1 MNYAILFEARHR
13 NRRKLQMTVNLEEML
28 AARDRRAEIQ
38 NEMLSRGGQASC
50 LACLTLNIAG
60 DVKRSS
66 KSRMLF
72 ERGLAE
78 FNKLGFKVLDY
89 IEIDEAT
96 GSEAFWLLDEN
107 AEEVKNKLEKIEEN
121 SGIAASRL
129 FDFDVLVQGKA
140 NGGGDCAPVKLSRTT
155 GRTCLLCDKPAA
167 ECARNRTHGL
177 DAIKEETDRML
188 REFCSDT
195 LAQAAYDAL
204 IAELEATPK
213 PGLVDLNNNGAHKDM
228 NPETFRKSAA
238 ALISYFKDAALLG
251 MGGCSMKE
259 LRARG
264 IEADRSMF
272 EATGGVNTHQ
282 GMIYSMGLLL
292 AGMGKSLTQG
302 GDYIDNATSLAKED
316 ADRDFGATAHAVAG
330 FPDAIYCAE
339 RLEMHRKKLDENAA
353 AVFALIDSIARID
366 DSNILRRGG
375 SEGLQ
380 FARDKAAE
388 IAALPTDE
396 RLSATEE
403 FDREMIRRN
412 LSPGGSA
419 DMLALAFLITELIR

>member
-1 MNYAILFEARHR
+1 
-13 NRRKLQMTVNLEEML
+13 MTVTLEEML

-38 NEMLSRGGQASC
+38 SRLLANADADAC

-60 DVKRSS
+60 DVKRTAMT
-66 KSRMLF
+66 RMLF
-72 ERGLAE
+72 DRGLSE
-78 FNKLGFKVLDY
+78 FEALGFKVLDY
-89 IEIDEAT
+89 VEIDEAT
-96 GSEAFWLLDEN
+96 GTEAFWLLDEN
-107 AEEVKNKLEKIEEN
+107 AEEVKSKLEKIEEDF
-121 SGIAASRL
+121 SIAASRL
-129 FDFDVLVQGKA
+129 FDFDVLVQGKPA
-140 NGGGDCAPVKLSRTT
+140 VDDCAPVKLSRTT

-167 ECARNRTHGL
+167 ECSRNRTHGL

-195 LAQAAYDAL
+195 LAQSAYDAL
-204 IAELEATPK
+204 IAELETTPK

-238 ALISYFKDAALLG
+238 ALVSYFKDAVLLG
-251 MGGCSMKE
+251 MSGCSMKE

-264 IEADRSMF
+264 IEADRAMF
-272 EATGGVNTHQ
+272 DATGGVNTHQ

-292 AGMGKSLTQG
+292 AGRGMNLTQG
-302 GDYIDNATSLAKED
+302 GDYIENASSLAKED

-339 RLEMHRKKLDENAA
+339 RLEIHRNNQDENTA

-375 SEGLQ
+375 AEALA
-380 FARDKAAE
+380 FAKNKATE
-388 IAALPTDE
+388 IAELPAEE
-396 RLSATEE
+396 RLRAAEE
-403 FDREMIRRN
+403 FDREMIDRN

>member
-1 MNYAILFEARHR
+1 
-13 NRRKLQMTVNLEEML
+13 MTVNLEEML

-38 NEMLSRGGQASC
+38 SRLLANADDDAC

-60 DVKRSS
+60 DVKRTAMT
-66 KSRMLF
+66 RMLF
-72 ERGLAE
+72 DRGLSE
-78 FNKLGFKVLDY
+78 FEALGFKVLDY
-89 IEIDEAT
+89 VEIDEAT
-96 GSEAFWLLDEN
+96 GSEAFWLLEEN
-107 AEEVKNKLEKIEEN
+107 AEDVKSKLEKIEED
-121 SGIAASRL
+121 SSIAASRL
-129 FDFDVLVQGKA
+129 FDFDVLTRGKSA
-140 NGGGDCAPVKLSRTT
+140 DDCTPVKLSRST

-167 ECARNRTHGL
+167 ECSRNRTHGL

-195 LAQAAYDAL
+195 LAQSAYDAL
-204 IAELEATPK
+204 IAELETTPK

-238 ALISYFKDAALLG
+238 VLTSYFKDAALLG
-251 MGGCSMKE
+251 MSGCSMKE

-264 IEADRSMF
+264 IEADRAMF
-272 EATGGVNTHQ
+272 DATGGVNTHQ
-282 GMIYSMGLLL
+282 GMIYTMGLLL

-302 GDYIDNATSLAKED
+302 GDYIENASSLAKED

-339 RLEMHRKKLDENAA
+339 RLEIHRNNQDENTA

-375 SEGLQ
+375 AEALK
-380 FARDKAAE
+380 FAKDRASKIAELPAEERLRAAE
-388 IAALPTDE
+388 K
-396 RLSATEE
+396 
-403 FDREMIRRN
+403 FDREMIDRN

-419 DMLALAFLITELIR
+419 DMLALAFLITELLR

>member
-1 MNYAILFEARHR
+1 
-13 NRRKLQMTVNLEEML
+13 MTVNLEEML

-38 NEMLSRGGQASC
+38 SRLLANAGAGAC

-60 DVKRSS
+60 DVKRTAMT
-66 KSRMLF
+66 RMLF
-72 ERGLAE
+72 DRGLSDFEA
-78 FNKLGFKVLDY
+78 LGFKVLDY

-96 GSEAFWLLDEN
+96 GSEAFWLLEEN
-107 AEEVKNKLEKIEEN
+107 AEDVKSKLEKIEEDP
-121 SGIAASRL
+121 GIAASRL
-129 FDFDVLVQGKA
+129 FDFDVLVQDKSA
-140 NGGGDCAPVKLSRTT
+140 DDCTPVKLSRST

-167 ECARNRTHGL
+167 ECSRNRTHGL

-238 ALISYFKDAALLG
+238 VLTSYFKDAALLG

-264 IEADRSMF
+264 IEADRAMF
-272 EATGGVNTHQ
+272 DATGGVNTHQ

-292 AGMGKSLTQG
+292 AGMGKSLTLG
-302 GDYIDNATSLAKED
+302 GDYIDHASSLAKED

-339 RLEMHRKKLDENAA
+339 RLEIHRKNHDENTA

-375 SEGLQ
+375 AEALA
-380 FARDKAAE
+380 FAKNKAAK
-388 IAALPTDE
+388 IAELPAEE
-396 RLSATEE
+396 RLHAAEE
-403 FDREMIRRN
+403 FDREMINRN

-419 DMLALAFLITELIR
+419 DMLALAFLITDLLR

>member
-1 MNYAILFEARHR
+1 
-13 NRRKLQMTVNLEEML
+13 MTVTLEEML

-38 NEMLSRGGQASC
+38 SRLLANADAGAC

-60 DVKRSS
+60 DVKRTAMT
-66 KSRMLF
+66 RMLF
-72 ERGLAE
+72 DRGLSDFEA
-78 FNKLGFKVLDY
+78 LGFKVLDY
-89 IEIDEAT
+89 VEIDEAT
-96 GSEAFWLLDEN
+96 GSEAFWLLEEN
-107 AEEVKNKLEKIEEN
+107 AEEVKSKLERIEEDAD
-121 SGIAASRL
+121 IAGSRL
-129 FDFDVLVQGKA
+129 FDFDVLVQGKPA
-140 NGGGDCAPVKLSRTT
+140 VDDCAPVKLSRTT
-155 GRTCLLCDKPAA
+155 GRKCLLCDKPAA
-167 ECARNRTHGL
+167 ECSRNRTHGL

-195 LAQAAYDAL
+195 LAQSAYDAL
-204 IAELEATPK
+204 IAELETTPK

-238 ALISYFKDAALLG
+238 VLTSYFKDAALLG

-272 EATGGVNTHQ
+272 EATGGINTHQ

-292 AGMGKSLTQG
+292 AGRGKSLTQG
-302 GDYIDNATSLAKED
+302 GDYIENASSLAKED

-339 RLEMHRKKLDENAA
+339 RLEIHRNNQDENTA

-366 DSNILRRGG
+366 DSNIMRRGG
-375 SEGLQ
+375 AEALK
-380 FARDKAAE
+380 FAKDRASKIAE
-388 IAALPTDE
+388 LPAEE
-396 RLSATEE
+396 RLRAAEE
-403 FDREMIRRN
+403 FDREMIDRN

-419 DMLALAFLITELIR
+419 DMLALAFLITELLR

>member
-1 MNYAILFEARHR
+1 
-13 NRRKLQMTVNLEEML
+13 MTVNLEEML

-60 DVKRSS
+60 DVKRSV

-72 ERGLAE
+72 DRGLAE

-96 GSEAFWLLDEN
+96 GSEAFWLLEEN
-107 AEEVKNKLEKIEEN
+107 AEYVKSKLEKIEED
-121 SGIAASRL
+121 SSIAASRL
-129 FDFDVLVQGKA
+129 FDFDVLVQDKSA
-140 NGGGDCAPVKLSRTT
+140 DDCTPVKLSRTT

-195 LAQAAYDAL
+195 LAQMAFDAL
-204 IAELEATPK
+204 IAELETTPK

-228 NPETFRKSAA
+228 DPETFRKSAA
-238 ALISYFKDAALLG
+238 ALTPYFKDAALLG
-251 MGGCSMKE
+251 MNGCSMKE

-264 IEADRSMF
+264 IEADRAMF
-272 EATGGVNTHQ
+272 EATGGINTHQ

-302 GDYIDNATSLAKED
+302 GDYIDHASSLAKED
-316 ADRDFGATAHAVAG
+316 ADRDFGATAHAVAE

-339 RLEMHRKKLDENAA
+339 RLEIHRNNQDENTA

-375 SEGLQ
+375 AEALA
-380 FARDKAAE
+380 FAKNKAAE
-388 IAALPTDE
+388 IAELPADE
-396 RLSATEE
+396 RLRAAEE
-403 FDREMIRRN
+403 FDREMINRN

>member
-1 MNYAILFEARHR
+1 
-13 NRRKLQMTVNLEEML
+13 MTVTLEEML

-60 DVKRSS
+60 DVKRSA

-72 ERGLAE
+72 DRGLAE

-89 IEIDEAT
+89 VEIDEAT
-96 GSEAFWLLDEN
+96 GTEAFWLLEEN
-107 AEEVKNKLEKIEEN
+107 TEEVKSKLEKIEEN
-121 SGIAASRL
+121 PGIAASRL
-129 FDFDVLVQGKA
+129 FDFDVLTRGKSA
-140 NGGGDCAPVKLSRTT
+140 DDYTPVKLSRST

-204 IAELEATPK
+204 IAELETTPK

-228 NPETFRKSAA
+228 NPETFRKSASV
-238 ALISYFKDAALLG
+238 LTSYFKDAALLG

-264 IEADRSMF
+264 IEADIAMF
-272 EATGGVNTHQ
+272 DATDGVNTHQ

-302 GDYIDNATSLAKED
+302 GDYIENASSLAKED
-316 ADRDFGATAHAVAG
+316 VDRDFGATAHAVAG

-339 RLEMHRKKLDENAA
+339 RLEIHRNNQDENTA

-375 SEGLQ
+375 AEALA
-380 FARDKAAE
+380 FAKNKAAE
-388 IAALPTDE
+388 IAELPAEE
-396 RLSATEE
+396 RLRAAEE
-403 FDREMIRRN
+403 FDREMISRN

-419 DMLALAFLITELIR
+419 DMLALAFLITELLR

>member
-1 MNYAILFEARHR
+1 ME
-13 NRRKLQMTVNLEEML
+13 
-28 AARDRRAEIQ
+28 
-38 NEMLSRGGQASC
+38 
-50 LACLTLNIAG
+50 
-60 DVKRSS
+60 
-66 KSRMLF
+66 
-72 ERGLAE
+72 
-78 FNKLGFKVLDY
+78 
-89 IEIDEAT
+89 
-96 GSEAFWLLDEN
+96 EN
-107 AEEVKNKLEKIEEN
+107 AEDVKSKLEKIEED
-121 SGIAASRL
+121 SSIAASRL
-129 FDFDVLVQGKA
+129 FDFDVLTRGKSA
-140 NGGGDCAPVKLSRTT
+140 DDCTPVKLSRST

-167 ECARNRTHGL
+167 ECSRNRTHGL

-195 LAQAAYDAL
+195 LAQSAYDAL
-204 IAELEATPK
+204 IAELETTPK

-238 ALISYFKDAALLG
+238 VLTSYFKDAALLG
-251 MGGCSMKE
+251 MSGCSMKE

-264 IEADRSMF
+264 IEADRAMF
-272 EATGGVNTHQ
+272 DATGGVNTHQ

-302 GDYIDNATSLAKED
+302 RDYIENASSLAKED

-339 RLEMHRKKLDENAA
+339 RLEIHRNNQDENTA

-375 SEGLQ
+375 AEALK
-380 FARDKAAE
+380 FAKDRASKIAELPAEERLRAAE
-388 IAALPTDE
+388 K
-396 RLSATEE
+396 
-403 FDREMIRRN
+403 FDREMIDRN

-419 DMLALAFLITELIR
+419 DMLALAFLITELLR

>member
-1 MNYAILFEARHR
+1 
-13 NRRKLQMTVNLEEML
+13 MTVTLEEML

-38 NEMLSRGGQASC
+38 SRLLANADADAC

-60 DVKRSS
+60 DVKRTAMT
-66 KSRMLF
+66 RMLF
-72 ERGLAE
+72 DRGLSDFEA
-78 FNKLGFKVLDY
+78 LGFKVLDY
-89 IEIDEAT
+89 VEIDEAT
-96 GSEAFWLLDEN
+96 GSEAFWLLEEN
-107 AEEVKNKLEKIEEN
+107 AEDVKSKLEKIEED
-121 SGIAASRL
+121 SSIAASRL
-129 FDFDVLVQGKA
+129 FDFDVLTRGKSA
-140 NGGGDCAPVKLSRTT
+140 DDCTPVKLSRST

-167 ECARNRTHGL
+167 ECSRNRTHGL

-195 LAQAAYDAL
+195 LAQSAYDAL
-204 IAELEATPK
+204 IAELETTPK

-238 ALISYFKDAALLG
+238 VLTSYFKDAALLG
-251 MGGCSMKE
+251 MSGCSMKE

-264 IEADRSMF
+264 IEADRAMF
-272 EATGGVNTHQ
+272 DATGGVNTHQ

-302 GDYIDNATSLAKED
+302 RDYIENASSLAKED

-339 RLEMHRKKLDENAA
+339 RLEIHRNNQDENTA

-375 SEGLQ
+375 AEALK
-380 FARDKAAE
+380 FAKDRASKIAELPAEERLRAAE
-388 IAALPTDE
+388 K
-396 RLSATEE
+396 
-403 FDREMIRRN
+403 FDREMIDRN

-419 DMLALAFLITELIR
+419 DMLALAFLITELLR